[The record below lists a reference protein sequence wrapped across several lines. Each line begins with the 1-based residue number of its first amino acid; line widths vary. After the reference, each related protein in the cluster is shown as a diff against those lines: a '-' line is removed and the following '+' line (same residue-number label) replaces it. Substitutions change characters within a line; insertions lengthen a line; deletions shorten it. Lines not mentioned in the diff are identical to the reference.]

1 MARFLAMSAACP
13 ARYLRASVG
22 AGVGSGA
29 GGGGVAV
36 GAGAVSAVSSGL
48 GRERTSA
55 ANGLAEV
62 EARCFDALLRRGVR
76 SSVGLLPLSLHALKP
91 RLRRR
96 LGRLYRA
103 YRREFLGVESLLVP

>member
-1 MARFLAMSAACP
+1 M
-13 ARYLRASVG
+13 
-22 AGVGSGA
+22 GSGA

-62 EARCFDALLRRGVR
+62 EARFLTCFFAGA
-76 SSVGLLPLSLHALKP
+76 SEAPLDFSP
-91 RLRRR
+91 SRCTR
-96 LGRLYRA
+96 
-103 YRREFLGVESLLVP
+103 